1 MIVFVALFHS
11 LFGLRAVEL
20 AAAERLRAAGHQV
33 VAPDLFDGATMPGDY
48 DAGFDLVDRIGW
60 STLLERAHDA
70 LAAVPDEA
78 VLGGLSMG
86 AALVGDIWP
95 TRLDA
100 AGAFY
105 LHTAPPVP
113 AGIRTGTPVQL
124 HFGAGDPFV
133 PPERLARFRESAER
147 NGAYAT
153 VCEYP
158 GAGHFF
164 TDDTLPDHDAE
175 AAASTWRDVLGMLDL
190 LDAAG

>member
-1 MIVFVALFHS
+1 MFVALFHS
-11 LFGLRAVEL
+11 VFGLRGVEL

-33 VAPDLFDGATMPGDY
+33 VVPDLFDGVTNPGDF
-48 DAGFDLVDRIGW
+48 DAAFDHLDRIGW
-60 STLLERAHDA
+60 STVLERAHDA
-70 LAAVPDEA
+70 LADAPAET

-95 TRLDA
+95 ARLDA

-105 LHTAPPVP
+105 LHAAPPVP

-153 VCEYP
+153 VREYE
-158 GAGHFF
+158 GVGHFF
-164 TDDTLPDHDAE
+164 TDETLPDHDAD
-175 AAASTWRDVLGMLDL
+175 AATSTWRDVLGMLDL
-190 LDAAG
+190 LEATR